1 MATFALDRGRRYEPG
16 RAPHVC
22 ADCTRLVPA
31 GAGPRCERAR
41 RQPWA
46 GKTFDKRRAD
56 TTEHRRLK
64 AQALQRAGYRCQ
76 IADIGCLGAA
86 ELELDRV
93 DHTLAYSLET
103 HRLPAGLSQSE
114 TGREGRQRNWA
125 RMRQENLRRQHPA
138 SSHRGQ
144 DADVAG
150 ARLTMASRFPAYLGK
165 RPPSADGQEGHEGHE
180 GSRW

>member
-1 MATFALDRGRRYEPG
+1 MSPG

-31 GAGPRCERAR
+31 GAGPRCEEHA

-93 DHTLAYSLET
+93 DHTLAYSLENT
-103 HRLPAGLSQSE
+103 QIACRVCHSRK
-114 TGREGRQRNWA
+114 TGREGRAAQ
-125 RMRQENLRRQHPA
+125 L
-138 SSHRGQ
+138 GQ
-144 DADVAG
+144 DAPGEPTPAAPRPVAPPRPG
-150 ARLTMASRFPAYLGK
+150 RGRRRRTSYDGVSVPRPIWVSG
-165 RPPSADGQEGHEGHE
+165 PPSADGQEGHEGHE